1 MAWPV
6 VLVAGGILALLLVP
20 LLGRREAWNL
30 NETPDRLRNLRR
42 AKDRVM
48 RTLKDLEND
57 FREGSLAKDDY
68 EDLRVGYKQQAI
80 ELTRELSRV
89 REVVVRQIKDGPPKP
104 LTEGERSTLEAMI
117 SKRVK
122 KYRG

>member
-1 MAWPV
+1 MFWPV
-6 VLVAGGILALLLVP
+6 ALVSGGILALLLVP
-20 LLGRREAWNL
+20 LLGQRSAWDL
-30 NETPDRLRNLRR
+30 NETPDRLRNIRR

-57 FREGSLAKDDY
+57 VREGSLAKDDY
-68 EDLRVGYKQQAI
+68 EDLRGGYKQEAI

-89 REVVVRQIKDGPPKP
+89 REVVVRQIQDGPPKP
-104 LTEGERSTLEAMI
+104 LTEKERLTLEAMI

-122 KYRG
+122 KYRD